1 MFGYQYGF
9 YFYKKNLTMLEILYN
24 RRSTRKFSD
33 KKVDEDTIHQMLRAV
48 LHSPSSKNGQP
59 WEFIVVD
66 EPGLLGLLSTSKP
79 HGACLLKHAPL
90 AVVVAG
96 DKTKSD
102 VWIED
107 CSIASIILQLAAESL
122 GLGSCWVQIHRRY
135 YDDETTANEFIRN
148 LLNIP
153 DHLEVLSVVGIG
165 YKAADRPAP
174 SEKELDWNKVTRNAY
189 AAVKNG

>member
-1 MFGYQYGF
+1 
-9 YFYKKNLTMLEILYN
+9 MLDILYK

-33 KKVDEDTIHQMLRAV
+33 KRVDDEIIHQLLKAGLR
-48 LHSPSSKNGQP
+48 SPSSKNSQP
-59 WEFIVVD
+59 WEFVVVD
-66 EPGLLGLLSTSKP
+66 DPELLSQLSVAKP

-107 CSIASIILQLAAESL
+107 CSIASIILQLAAEAL

-135 YDDETTANEFIRN
+135 HDDEQTANEFISN
-148 LLNIP
+148 LLQIP
-153 DHLEVLSVVGIG
+153 NHLEVLSIVGIG
-165 YKAADRPAP
+165 YKAADRPP
-174 SEKELDWNKVTRNAY
+174 LSEKETDWRKVMRNSY
-189 AAVKNG
+189 KNAISVEK

>member
-1 MFGYQYGF
+1 
-9 YFYKKNLTMLEILYN
+9 MLDVLYN
-24 RRSTRKFSD
+24 RRSTRKFLD
-33 KKVDEDTIHQMLRAV
+33 KKIDELILRQLLKAC
-48 LHSPSSKNGQP
+48 LLSPSSKNSQP

-66 EPGLLGLLSTSKP
+66 DPALLAQLSLAKP

-135 YDDETTANEFIRN
+135 HDDEQTANEFISD

-153 DHLEVLSVVGIG
+153 GHLDVLSVIGIG
-165 YKAADRPAP
+165 YKATDRPMP
-174 SEKELDWNKVTRNAY
+174 GEKEIEWQKVVRNCY
-189 AAVKNG
+189 DTVKSE

>member
-1 MFGYQYGF
+1 
-9 YFYKKNLTMLEILYN
+9 MLEILYN
-24 RRSTRKFSD
+24 RRSTRKFSE
-33 KKVDEDTIHQMLRAV
+33 KKVEDDIVHQLLKAG
-48 LHSPSSKNGQP
+48 LHSPSSKNSQP
-59 WEFIVVD
+59 WEFVVVD
-66 EPGLLGLLSTSKP
+66 DPELLGQLSIAKP

-107 CSIASIILQLAAESL
+107 CSIASIILQLAAEGL

-135 YDDETTANEFIRN
+135 HDDDTTANEFISE

-153 DHLEVLSVVGIG
+153 DHLEVLSIVGIG
-165 YKAADRPAP
+165 YKAADRPAL
-174 SEKELDWNKVTRNAY
+174 SDKEIDWNKVMRNSY
-189 AAVKNG
+189 IKVNNE

>member
-1 MFGYQYGF
+1 
-9 YFYKKNLTMLEILYN
+9 MLDVICN

-33 KKVDEDTIHQMLRAV
+33 KKIEEEIIQQLLKAA
-48 LHSPSSKNGQP
+48 LCSPSSKNCQP

-66 EPGLLGLLSTSKP
+66 DPELLSQLSLSKP

-107 CSIASIILQLAAESL
+107 CSIASIILQLAAEGL
-122 GLGSCWVQIHRRY
+122 ELGSCWVQIHRRFH
-135 YDDETTANEFIRN
+135 DDDQTANEFIRK

-153 DHLEVLSVVGIG
+153 EHLEVLSIVGIG
-165 YKAADRPAP
+165 YKANDRPP
-174 SEKELDWNKVTRNAY
+174 LTDKETDWQKVMRNIYNKVNTE
-189 AAVKNG
+189 K

>member
-1 MFGYQYGF
+1 
-9 YFYKKNLTMLEILYN
+9 MLDILYN

-33 KKVDEDTIHQMLRAV
+33 KPVDDEIIHQLLKAA
-48 LHSPSSKNGQP
+48 LNAPSSKNSQP
-59 WEFIVVD
+59 WEFVIVD
-66 EPGLLGLLSTSKP
+66 DPESLHQLSLSKP

-135 YDDETTANEFIRN
+135 HNDDLTANEFIRE
-148 LLNIP
+148 LLHIP

-165 YKAADRPAP
+165 YKATDRPAL
-174 SEKELDWNKVTRNAY
+174 SMKETDWRKVMRNSY
-189 AAVKNG
+189 KRVNNE

>member
-1 MFGYQYGF
+1 
-9 YFYKKNLTMLEILYN
+9 MLDILYN

-33 KKVDEDTIHQMLRAV
+33 KRIDDEIIHQLLKAGLR
-48 LHSPSSKNGQP
+48 SPSSKNSQP
-59 WEFIVVD
+59 WEFVVVD
-66 EPGLLGLLSTSKP
+66 DPELLSQLSVSKP

-107 CSIASIILQLAAESL
+107 CSIASIILQLAAEAL

-135 YDDETTANEFIRN
+135 HDDDQTANEFISN
-148 LLNIP
+148 LLHIP
-153 DHLEVLSVVGIG
+153 NHLEVLSIVGIG
-165 YKAADRPAP
+165 YKAADRPP
-174 SEKELDWNKVTRNAY
+174 VSEKETDWSKVMRNSY
-189 AAVKNG
+189 KNAISVEK

>member
-1 MFGYQYGF
+1 
-9 YFYKKNLTMLEILYN
+9 MLDILYN

-33 KKVDEDTIHQMLRAV
+33 KKIEEALVKQLLKAA
-48 LHSPSSKNGQP
+48 LLAPSSKNGQP

-66 EPGLLGLLSTSKP
+66 DAGLLNQLSLSKP

-107 CSIASIILQLAAESL
+107 CSIASIILQLAAEGL
-122 GLGSCWVQIHRRY
+122 GLGSCWVQIHRRFH
-135 YDDETTANEFIRN
+135 DDEQTANEFICN
-148 LLNIP
+148 LLHIP
-153 DHLEVLSVVGIG
+153 SHLEVLSVVGIG
-165 YKAADRPAP
+165 YKATDRSALGT
-174 SEKELDWNKVTRNAY
+174 KETDWQKVKRNSYSKA
-189 AAVKNG
+189 

>member
-1 MFGYQYGF
+1 
-9 YFYKKNLTMLEILYN
+9 MLDVLYN

-33 KKVDEDTIHQMLRAV
+33 KPVAEEIIHQLLRAA
-48 LHSPSSKNGQP
+48 LHSPSSKNSQP
-59 WEFIVVD
+59 WEFTVVED
-66 EPGLLGLLSTSKP
+66 PVLLGQLSLAKP

-90 AVVVAG
+90 AIVVAG

-107 CSIASIILQLAAESL
+107 CSIASIIIQLAAEAL

-135 YDDETTANEFIRN
+135 HDDDQTANEFIGE

-153 DHLEVLSVVGIG
+153 EHLEVLSVVGIG
-165 YKAADRPAP
+165 FKAADRPP
-174 SEKELDWNKVTRNAY
+174 LSEKELDWKKVVRL
-189 AAVKNG
+189 VKSVKI

>member
-1 MFGYQYGF
+1 
-9 YFYKKNLTMLEILYN
+9 MLEILYN
-24 RRSTRKFSD
+24 RRSTRKFSE
-33 KKVDEDTIHQMLRAV
+33 KKVEDDIIHQLLKAG
-48 LHSPSSKNGQP
+48 LHSPLSKNSQP
-59 WEFIVVD
+59 WEFVVVD
-66 EPGLLGLLSTSKP
+66 DPELLSQLSMAKP

-107 CSIASIILQLAAESL
+107 CSIASIILQLAAEDL

-135 YDDETTANEFIRN
+135 YDDDKTANEFISE

-153 DHLEVLSVVGIG
+153 DHLEVLSIVGIG
-165 YKAADRPAP
+165 YKAADRPALSDKEIDWKKVMRNSYNRVN
-174 SEKELDWNKVTRNAY
+174 SEK
-189 AAVKNG
+189 

>member
-1 MFGYQYGF
+1 
-9 YFYKKNLTMLEILYN
+9 MLDILYN
-24 RRSTRKFSD
+24 RRSTRKFTD
-33 KKVDEDTIHQMLRAV
+33 KKVEEETIHQLIKAA
-48 LHSPSSKNGQP
+48 LLSPSSKNSQP

-66 EPGLLGLLSTSKP
+66 DSELLSQLSVAKP

-107 CSIASIILQLAAESL
+107 CSIASIILQLAAEAL
-122 GLGSCWVQIHRRY
+122 GMGSCWVQIHRRY
-135 YDDETTANEFIRN
+135 YNDDQTANEFISE
-148 LLNIP
+148 LLHIP

-165 YKAADRPAP
+165 YKAADRPALTDKEIDWQKVVRNCYQTTNN
-174 SEKELDWNKVTRNAY
+174 EK
-189 AAVKNG
+189 

>member
-1 MFGYQYGF
+1 
-9 YFYKKNLTMLEILYN
+9 MLDILYN
-24 RRSTRKFSD
+24 RRSTRKFSE
-33 KKVDEDTIHQMLRAV
+33 KKVDDDVISQLLKAGLR
-48 LHSPSSKNGQP
+48 SPSSKNSQP
-59 WEFIVVD
+59 WEFVVVD
-66 EPGLLGLLSTSKP
+66 DSELLSQLSMAKP

-107 CSIASIILQLAAESL
+107 CSIASIILQLAAEAL

-135 YDDETTANEFIRN
+135 HDDDQTANEFISN

-153 DHLEVLSVVGIG
+153 DHLEVLSIVGIG
-165 YKAADRPAP
+165 YKAADRPAL
-174 SEKELDWNKVTRNAY
+174 SEKEMDWNKVMRNSY
-189 AAVKNG
+189 NKVMTHNQ

>member
-1 MFGYQYGF
+1 
-9 YFYKKNLTMLEILYN
+9 MLDILYN

-33 KKVDEDTIHQMLRAV
+33 KPVAEETIHQLLRAA
-48 LHSPSSKNGQP
+48 LHSPSSKNSQP
-59 WEFIVVD
+59 WEFTVVED
-66 EPGLLGLLSTSKP
+66 PVLLGQLSMAKP

-90 AVVVAG
+90 AIVVAG

-107 CSIASIILQLAAESL
+107 CSIASIIIQLAVEAL

-135 YDDETTANEFIRN
+135 HDDDQTANEFISE

-153 DHLEVLSVVGIG
+153 EHLEVLSVVGIG
-165 YKAADRPAP
+165 YKAADRPP
-174 SEKELDWNKVTRNAY
+174 LSEKELDWKKVVRL
-189 AAVKNG
+189 VKSDKV

>member
-1 MFGYQYGF
+1 
-9 YFYKKNLTMLEILYN
+9 MLEVIYN
-24 RRSTRKFSD
+24 RRSTRKFCD
-33 KKVDEDTIHQMLRAV
+33 KKIDEEIIQQLLKAA
-48 LHSPSSKNGQP
+48 LCSPSSRNCQP

-66 EPGLLGLLSTSKP
+66 DPELLSQLSLSKP

-107 CSIASIILQLAAESL
+107 CSIASIILQLAAEGL
-122 GLGSCWVQIHRRY
+122 ELGSCWVQIHRRY
-135 YDDETTANEFIRN
+135 HNDDQTADEFIRN

-153 DHLEVLSVVGIG
+153 DHLEVLSIVGLG
-165 YKAADRPAP
+165 YKANDRAALTD
-174 SEKELDWNKVTRNAY
+174 KETDWQKVMRNIYNKVNIE
-189 AAVKNG
+189 

>member
-1 MFGYQYGF
+1 
-9 YFYKKNLTMLEILYN
+9 MLNVLYN

-33 KKVDEDTIHQMLRAV
+33 KKIEEELVQQLMKAA

-66 EPGLLGLLSTSKP
+66 DPVLLAQLSVAKP

-96 DKTKSD
+96 DKSKSD
-102 VWIED
+102 VWVED
-107 CSIASIILQLAAESL
+107 CSIASIMIQLAAETL

-135 YDDETTANEFIRN
+135 HNDDQTANEFIRD
-148 LLNIP
+148 LLHIP
-153 DHLEVLSVVGIG
+153 DRLEVLSVVGIG
-165 YKAADRPAP
+165 FKATDRPTLP
-174 SEKELDWNKVTRNAY
+174 DKVIDWKKVI
-189 AAVKNG
+189 KNSY

>member
-1 MFGYQYGF
+1 
-9 YFYKKNLTMLEILYN
+9 MLEVLYN
-24 RRSTRKFSD
+24 RRSTRKFCE
-33 KKVDEDTIHQMLRAV
+33 KRIDEDVIHQLLKAA
-48 LHSPSSKNGQP
+48 LLSPSSKNSQP

-66 EPGLLGLLSTSKP
+66 DPQLLGQLSVAKP

-90 AVVVAG
+90 ALVVAG

-107 CSIASIILQLAAESL
+107 CSIASIIVQLAAEAL

-135 YDDETTANEFIRN
+135 HNDDQTANEFICE

-165 YKAADRPAP
+165 YKAMDRPALT
-174 SEKELDWNKVTRNAY
+174 EKEIDWKKVIRNSY
-189 AAVKNG
+189 VFLLLSGLLYHI